1 VTAKVCLATA
11 VFRRQFLAI
20 RFANSKE
27 RPMWFGQQTASWQD
41 FAALSRRLA
50 ADEAELRQR
59 LWRKIK
65 HEAASLPYVEDAL
78 TAHYCAFDR
87 GTPFYVKAVLI
98 GAVVY
103 FFVPD
108 DLIPDSIPVIGYAD
122 DAAVLAAAMKL
133 LSSHI
138 KPEHREAARRTLA
151 RMRGEAAA

>member
-1 VTAKVCLATA
+1 
-11 VFRRQFLAI
+11 
-20 RFANSKE
+20 
-27 RPMWFGQQTASWQD
+27 MWFGQQ
-41 FAALSRRLA
+41 AAAWPNFSAATRRLA
-50 ADEAELRQR
+50 ADEAEWRQR

-65 HEAASLPYVEDAL
+65 REAASLPYVEDAL

-87 GTPFYVKAVLI
+87 TTPFYVKTVLI

-108 DLIPDSIPVIGYAD
+108 DLIPDSIPFVGYAD

-138 KPEHREAARRTLA
+138 KPEHREAARRTLG
-151 RMRGEAAA
+151 RMRAGN